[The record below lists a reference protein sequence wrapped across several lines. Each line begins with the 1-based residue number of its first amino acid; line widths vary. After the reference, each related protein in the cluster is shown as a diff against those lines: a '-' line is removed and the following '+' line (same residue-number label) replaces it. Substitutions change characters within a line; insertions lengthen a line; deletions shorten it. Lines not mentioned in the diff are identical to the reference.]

1 MFMILIDLQ
10 IRILKCKCS
19 RNLYQ
24 SQCDS
29 DIIGAKVFLGCKKI
43 WAKYPPGRN
52 FSQAET
58 SVRAKCPHGEMSV
71 RAIYPQGETTIRAK
85 CPQGEMSAR
94 VKCPQGEMSPDQN
107 VRQAEMSP
115 GRNVHQGKMSP
126 GRNVHQAKM
135 STSQNVRQGE
145 MSRAKRPLPKSLR
158 PKRDTALK
166 TVYLKK
172 SPLNR

>member
-1 MFMILIDLQ
+1 MYMILIDLQ

-24 SQCDS
+24 GQYDS

-58 SVRAKCPHGEMSV
+58 SVRAKCPQGEMSI
-71 RAIYPQGETTIRAK
+71 RAKRPQGETSIRAKCSQGETSARAK
-85 CPQGEMSAR
+85 CPQTETSAR
-94 VKCPQGEMSPDQN
+94 AKCPQ
-107 VRQAEMSP
+107 AET
-115 GRNVHQGKMSP
+115 
-126 GRNVHQAKM
+126 

-158 PKRDTALK
+158 PKRDTAF
-166 TVYLKK
+166 
-172 SPLNR
+172 